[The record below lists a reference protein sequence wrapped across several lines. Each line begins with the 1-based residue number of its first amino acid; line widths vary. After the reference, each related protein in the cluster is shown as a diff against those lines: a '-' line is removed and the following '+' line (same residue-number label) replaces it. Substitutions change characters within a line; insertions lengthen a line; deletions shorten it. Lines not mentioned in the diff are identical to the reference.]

1 MGFTDELLERAVDAV
16 GSAGRIVL
24 VPWGGAEACVD
35 AYEKAIRALTDAQLT
50 AAHAVD
56 VEPMRWA
63 LASWAHLTRDIGA
76 THLSSVR
83 WVLDV

>member
-1 MGFTDELLERAVDAV
+1 MDFTDEVFERAVEAV
-16 GSAGRIVL
+16 GRVARIVL

-35 AYEKAIRALTDAQLT
+35 AYEAAIRAVTDAQLG
-50 AAHAVD
+50 AARAIEVA
-56 VEPMRWA
+56 PMRWA
-63 LASWAHLTRDIGA
+63 LTSCAHLTRDIGA